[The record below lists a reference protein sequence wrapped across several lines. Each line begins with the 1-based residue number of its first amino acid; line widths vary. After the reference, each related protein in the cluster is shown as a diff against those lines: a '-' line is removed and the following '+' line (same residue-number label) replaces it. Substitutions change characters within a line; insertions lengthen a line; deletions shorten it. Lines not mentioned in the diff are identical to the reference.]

1 MKIILASTSSGSRG
15 GGELYLLYLGR
26 ALAERGHEP
35 ILWVSTHPRMDE
47 LANSFSAFGTVQR
60 TRYHDIH
67 ASYGHSVAS
76 HLNYWTAA
84 RSAWEWRYSRADF
97 LHINKQTLED
107 GLDLLRAARLS
118 GVPNLCTIHL
128 TQSAKDQRS
137 RFAGV
142 RDCLAKHALRVYP
155 GLLVAVLERRRRDL
169 LDFLGPTPRVRLV
182 PNGVPMFDLRQ
193 KGPVRSAKREEL
205 GFSEKKLVFL
215 AMGRMMQQ
223 KRPLLFLETAQ
234 RIHRT
239 LPEARFVW
247 IGDGPLV
254 PEWDRWV
261 AEHNMSAIVHRI
273 PWQLD
278 VLPFLFS
285 ADIFLHVAEFE
296 GLPLG
301 LLEAMSAGLPV
312 MLTSNLLG
320 EMPFLHRGDAL
331 CFEDSEEEILALRS
345 RERLQSIGLS
355 GRRLAEAEFSF
366 GKMAESYEMLYHF
379 TRRRQP

>member
-26 ALAERGHEP
+26 ALAQRGHEP
-35 ILWVSTHPRMDE
+35 ILWASTHSRMDE

-60 TRYHDIH
+60 SKYHD
-67 ASYGHSVAS
+67 AYDSYGRSIAS
-76 HLNYWTAA
+76 HLSYWTAA
-84 RSAWEWRYSRADF
+84 RSAWEWRNFGADF
-97 LHINKQTLED
+97 IHINKQTLED

-128 TQSAKDQRS
+128 TQSARYLRAK
-137 RFAGV
+137 FAGL
-142 RDCLAKHALRVYP
+142 RDCVAKHALKVYP
-155 GLLVAVLERRRRDL
+155 GLLVAVLERSRRDL
-169 LDFLGPTPRVRLV
+169 LKFLGPTPRIRLI
-182 PNGVPMFDLRQ
+182 PNGVPLFDLRQ
-193 KGPVRSAKREEL
+193 REPMRAVKREEL
-205 GFSEKKLVFL
+205 GFSPNELVFL
-215 AMGRMMQQ
+215 AVGRMMAQ

-254 PEWDRWV
+254 PEWDRWIE
-261 AEHNMSAIVHRI
+261 EHNMSAIVRRI

-285 ADIFLHVAEFE
+285 ADMFLHVAEFE
-296 GLPLG
+296 GLPVA
-301 LLEAMSAGLPV
+301 LLEAMSASLPV

-320 EMPFLHRGDAL
+320 EMPFLDKDNAI
-331 CFEDSEEEILALRS
+331 CFENSDEDILALRN
-345 RERLQSIGLS
+345 RARLQKIGIA
-355 GRRLAEAEFSF
+355 GRGLAEAEFSF
-366 GKMAESYEMLYHF
+366 SKMAESYEMLYHF
-379 TRRRQP
+379 TRRRPE